1 MDVSLFFCALL
12 AVRDMRLF
20 LVATRLG
27 RLQTT
32 RVHLF
37 LLNDESRLCSTLSIL
52 YRLSSFLALK
62 QRESNKKAPFPRRRK
77 GARSILGRG
86 GRALITRSSS

>member
-12 AVRDMRLF
+12 AVHDMRLF

-32 RVHLF
+32 RAHLF
-37 LLNDESRLCSTLSIL
+37 LLNDESRLLLDSFHSLSL
-52 YRLSSFLALK
+52 VVLS
-62 QRESNKKAPFPRRRK
+62 
-77 GARSILGRG
+77 
-86 GRALITRSSS
+86 RAKETRVQ